1 MPTRQDMLDDV
12 RRMDDELD
20 RTPRVLDV
28 LHDSEFT
35 RAAFRAEWESWR
47 GVIQAAIGRRSPEI
61 TRGEVLARLI
71 ELHRT
76 VEQDPSIQTW
86 SAETLYS
93 PKAVYDDAW
102 RPAEPTAGHSSNSS
116 VLVRCQMT
124 MPTDCLASVQLS
136 NPASS

>member
-28 LHDSEFT
+28 LYDSEFT

-93 PKAVYDDAW
+93 PKAVYEDAGFDSW
-102 RPAEPTAGHSSNSS
+102 TEAKQS
-116 VLVRCQMT
+116 VGIVIWHRTKTLEF
-124 MPTDCLASVQLS
+124 DE
-136 NPASS
+136 

>member
-1 MPTRQDMLDDV
+1 MLDDV

-28 LHDSEFT
+28 LYDSEFT

-93 PKAVYDDAW
+93 PKAVYEDAGFDSW
-102 RPAEPTAGHSSNSS
+102 TEAKES
-116 VLVRCQMT
+116 VGIVIWHRTKTL
-124 MPTDCLASVQLS
+124 DFDE
-136 NPASS
+136 

>member
-1 MPTRQDMLDDV
+1 MPTRQEMLDDV

-35 RAAFRAEWESWR
+35 RAAFRAEWDSWR

-93 PKAVYDDAW
+93 PKAVYEDAGFDSW
-102 RPAEPTAGHSSNSS
+102 TEAKQS
-116 VLVRCQMT
+116 VGIVIWHRTKTLEF
-124 MPTDCLASVQLS
+124 DE
-136 NPASS
+136 

>member
-1 MPTRQDMLDDV
+1 MHTRQDMLDDV

-28 LHDSEFT
+28 LYDSEFT

-93 PKAVYDDAW
+93 PKAVYEDAGFDSW
-102 RPAEPTAGHSSNSS
+102 TEAKQS
-116 VLVRCQMT
+116 VGIVIWHRTKTLEF
-124 MPTDCLASVQLS
+124 DE
-136 NPASS
+136 